1 MNTNPKIP
9 VAIGEIFDK
18 YSILEIKLDKIN
30 DKDKL
35 KHVKTEMS
43 YLEEFISKYKLPDE
57 IYNRLKTINQTLWNI
72 EDDIRDKEAQK
83 KFDDEFIQLARNVY
97 ITNDQ
102 RCLVNKKLTNISIQL
117 FMKLKVIPDIKI

>member
-1 MNTNPKIP
+1 MNTSPKIP

-30 DKDKL
+30 DINKL

-43 YLEEFISKYKLPDE
+43 CLEEFISKYKLPDE
-57 IYNRLKTINQTLWNI
+57 IYNRLKTINQLLWNI
-72 EDDIRDKEAQK
+72 EDNIRDKEAQK
-83 KFDDEFIQLARNVY
+83 EFDNEFIQLARNVY

-102 RCLVNKKLTNISIQL
+102 RCLVKQEINKYFNSTIYEVKSY
-117 FMKLKVIPDIKI
+117 KGY

>member
-43 YLEEFISKYKLPDE
+43 YLKEFISKYKLPDE

-102 RCLVNKKLTNISIQL
+102 RCLVKQEINKYFNSTIYEVKSYTGY
-117 FMKLKVIPDIKI
+117 

>member
-1 MNTNPKIP
+1 MTSPKIP

-72 EDDIRDKEAQK
+72 EDDIRDKETQK

-102 RCLVNKKLTNISIQL
+102 RCLVKQEINKYFNSTIYEVKSYTGY
-117 FMKLKVIPDIKI
+117 

>member
-102 RCLVNKKLTNISIQL
+102 RCLVKQEINKYFNSTIYEVKSYTGY
-117 FMKLKVIPDIKI
+117 